1 MPRVILFVDDEPDVL
16 ALLARTFP
24 ARDGYVALTAAS
36 PDEAL
41 RVLAGHEV
49 ELLVTD
55 QRMPGMSG
63 VELISEARRR
73 VPDLC
78 AILLTAYTDPR
89 DLVGAINRGEVY
101 RYLVKP
107 WDATDLRQTVVR
119 ALEHVR
125 LERERTRLE
134 AEVERRLAALEA
146 AAEIAREAGLAESHT
161 TLLERVVERLP
172 RVVPCDV
179 AAALVA
185 PAGAPPALLIR
196 PVARLS
202 ERALLQVEADALAAR
217 DGQEGP
223 PLEPGALHVRV
234 LGAGG
239 GGGAEATAFASRL
252 AVPIHVDGA
261 RAGVVLLASRAADAF
276 SDGDARVLHVLVNE
290 VGASLRAFAT
300 KASAER
306 RRLERVVE
314 CMADGLLFLESGADE
329 VIANPAARRMLGAPR
344 DGRVPVRWLKETLG
358 FYPFDL
364 VRGLEPDPSGRAFVQ
379 EEVHLLERTLSSIVS
394 PVPGPDGRLAGVAVA
409 LRDVTE
415 QKQLD
420 ERKEEFVQVV
430 SHELRTPLTSITGA
444 LDVVLGGLTGD
455 LEPKQS
461 RYLELARES
470 TQRLNGMVDDLLDL
484 ARLAKGKLRMEPEV
498 VPLAELLRATAER
511 YQAAA
516 AERGQEVLVET
527 PGTDA
532 RVVADPHRL
541 VQVLSNLLTNA
552 VKFAPENGVIRVTLF
567 RSAAVRGLVGL
578 SVWNAGEGIPE
589 PDLERIFEKFEQ
601 ARSVRTRRV
610 RGTGLGLSISRAIVE
625 AHGGAIWAESDTGD
639 GVRFVMVL
647 PEEPPATPAERV
659 PLPPDAPVVLVVDDR
674 DAGAL
679 VRGVLAAHGVRCLA
693 AVGPDDA
700 IALARRHRP
709 RLVIYDPRLPALH
722 GVPIAEILRH
732 DPATRPATLL
742 AFSRPAEREAAFRA
756 GAEAFLEKP
765 ADAAGLAAAVEP
777 LLGRVRAAGA
787 RVLVVD
793 DDPAIRMICAEVL
806 GAQGY
811 AVDEA
816 GSCSAGKRLVRERR
830 PQVVLLDVQL
840 PDGDGFELLEAL
852 GPDRAAEPFA
862 AVFLSARGEIADKVR
877 GLRLG
882 ADDYLTKPFDA
893 QELVARVDA
902 VLRRREA
909 ALAASPMTRLP
920 GGRAIDTEVERR
932 LAARLPF
939 ALSYVDLDNLKAYND
954 TYGYAKADGVIFQT
968 AGILRQV
975 VAEHG
980 GEGAFLGHVG
990 GDDFVIVTTPD
1001 RARPTCAE
1009 VIAAFDRVIPLY
1021 YDRDDRERGYIEAS
1035 DRYGVRRRFPIL
1047 SLSIATVFAPSER
1060 FPDHAALARAAA
1072 ELKSKAKRLPGS
1084 VHLADEEPAGDCAPS
1099 AAAASATALRPAAAL
1114 RPHERR

>member
-1 MPRVILFVDDEPDVL
+1 MPRVILFVDDEPEVL

-24 ARDGYVALTAAS
+24 ASEGYVALTASS

-41 RVLAGHEV
+41 RVLGARPV
-49 ELLVTD
+49 DLLVTD

-63 VELISEARRR
+63 VDLIAEARRR
-73 VPDLC
+73 IPALC
-78 AILLTAYTDPR
+78 AILLTAYTDPT
-89 DLVGAINRGEVY
+89 DLVGAINRGDVY

-107 WDATDLRQTVVR
+107 WDTADLRQTVVR

-125 LERERTRLE
+125 LRRERARLQ
-134 AEVERRLAALEA
+134 AEGERRLAALEA
-146 AAEIAREAGLAESHT
+146 AAEIAREAGLAESHA

-179 AAALVA
+179 AVALLA
-185 PAGAPPALLIR
+185 PAGGAPALLIR
-196 PVARLS
+196 PVARVS
-202 ERALLQVEADALAAR
+202 EEALLQVEADALEARAAQ
-217 DGQEGP
+217 GGP
-223 PLEPGALHVRV
+223 PLEPGGLNVRV
-234 LGAGG
+234 LGAGAG
-239 GGGAEATAFASRL
+239 PEASAFASRL
-252 AVPIHVDGA
+252 VVPIDVEGA
-261 RAGVVLLASRAADAF
+261 RAGVVLLASRAPDAF
-276 SDGDARVLHVLVNE
+276 SDGDGAVLHVLVNQ
-290 VGASLRAFAT
+290 VGASLRAFQA
-300 KASAER
+300 KAAAER

-344 DGRVPVRWLKETLG
+344 HGPVPVRWLKEALG

-364 VRGLEPDPSGRAFVQ
+364 VRGLEPDPSGRAFVH
-379 EEVHLLERTLSSIVS
+379 EEVHLLDRTLSSIVS

-455 LEPKQS
+455 LGPKQS

-498 VPLAELLRATAER
+498 VALDELVRATAER

-516 AERGQEVLVET
+516 AERGQEVVVEA
-527 PGTDA
+527 PSGGA

-541 VQVLSNLLTNA
+541 VQVISNLLTNA
-552 VKFAPENGVIRVTLF
+552 VKFAPENGVIRVALF
-567 RSAAVRGLVGL
+567 RSPAVTGTVGL

-589 PDLERIFEKFEQ
+589 ADLERIFEKFEQ
-601 ARSVRTRRV
+601 ARSARTRRV

-625 AHGGAIWAESDTGD
+625 AHGGAIWAESGAGE
-639 GVRFVMVL
+639 GVRFVAIL
-647 PEEPPATPAERV
+647 PEEPPAAPPERA
-659 PLPPDAPVVLVVDDR
+659 PLAPDAPLVLVVDDR
-674 DAGAL
+674 ESAAL
-679 VRGVLAAHGVRCLA
+679 ARGVLASQGIRCVA
-693 AVGPDDA
+693 ASSADEAMA
-700 IALARRHRP
+700 IARRLRP
-709 RLVIYDPRLPALH
+709 RVVLYDPRLPALH
-722 GVPIAEILRH
+722 GVPLPEILRH
-732 DPATRPATLL
+732 DPATRQAALL

-765 ADAAGLAAAVEP
+765 AAPPLLAAAVEP

-787 RVLVVD
+787 KVLVVD

-811 AVDEA
+811 AVDQA
-816 GSCSAGKRLVRERR
+816 GSCADGRRRVREGR

-852 GPDRAAEPFA
+852 RPDRAAEPFA
-862 AVFLSARGEIADKVR
+862 AVFLSARGEIGDKVR

-920 GGRAIDTEVERR
+920 GGRAIDAEVERR
-932 LAARLPF
+932 LAAGLPF

-968 AGILRQV
+968 AGILRQA

-980 GEGAFLGHVG
+980 GDGAFLGHVG
-990 GDDFVIVTTPD
+990 GDDFVLVTAPD
-1001 RARPTCAE
+1001 RARPACAE

-1021 YDRDDRERGYIEAS
+1021 YDRDDRERGYIEAA

-1047 SLSIATVFAPSER
+1047 SVSIATVVAPPDRFA
-1060 FPDHAALARAAA
+1060 DHAALARAAA
-1072 ELKSKAKRLPGS
+1072 ELKGRAKRMPGS
-1084 VHLADEEPAGDCAPS
+1084 VHLVDDGSGADPGLPAAAPPAV
-1099 AAAASATALRPAAAL
+1099 AAAAR
-1114 RPHERR
+1114 RHEQI